1 MGQSIGL
8 KKIVILSA
16 IASFIFGGGF
26 FINEAS
32 AGAGPLCL
40 GKTATEWGAL
50 GFNVIIG
57 TNKADRIDGTNGD
70 DVIISLGGNDRV
82 DGKKGNDKICTG
94 DGKDKASGGPGDDMI
109 DPGDDADIVAAG
121 PGADQIFAADGS
133 KDIIDCGKKGGD
145 DFLEADENEKRIKN
159 CDIIVVPYDIT
170 STSDSNDDDDD
181 DDDANDRI
189 RKFISD
195 FLKRFR

>member
-1 MGQSIGL
+1 MGHLMGL
-8 KKIVILSA
+8 KSTVIFSA
-16 IASFIFGGGF
+16 IVGVFIGAGF
-26 FINEAS
+26 LINESS
-32 AGAGPLCL
+32 AGIGPTCF
-40 GKTATEWGAL
+40 GETATPGHL
-50 GFNVIIG
+50 G

-109 DPGDDADIVAAG
+109 DPGDDADFVAAG
-121 PGADQIFAADGS
+121 PGDDQIFAADGS
-133 KDIIDCGKKGGD
+133 KDIIDCGPQGD
-145 DFLEADENEKRIKN
+145 NDFAEVDEKERRIKN
-159 CDIIVVPYDIT
+159 CDTIVVAYDIT

>member
-8 KKIVILSA
+8 KNIVILSA

-26 FINEAS
+26 LINES
-32 AGAGPLCL
+32 NAGVGPLCFGEL
-40 GKTATEWGAL
+40 ATPGHL
-50 GFNVIIG
+50 G
-57 TNKADRIDGTNGD
+57 TNKADKIDGTNGD

-159 CDIIVVPYDIT
+159 CDTIVVPYDIT